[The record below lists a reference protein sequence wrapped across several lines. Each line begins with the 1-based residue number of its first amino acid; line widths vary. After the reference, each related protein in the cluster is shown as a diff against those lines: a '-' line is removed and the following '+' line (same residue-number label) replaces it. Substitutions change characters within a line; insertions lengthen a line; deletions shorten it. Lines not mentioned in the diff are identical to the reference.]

1 MSAALSPT
9 VQSLVSAHSDA
20 VETAAAAAFLQLV
33 HAAFPSAHLMELRA
47 SLVGDKCQPIAN
59 RIFFEGDCA
68 AAFRLGRAAFIEKT
82 LAAAKYPDPP
92 EHCDAIEF
100 SSSAKYTGRDYAEL
114 EADCIVKLP
123 LFGLTE
129 WAHDASA
136 IAEDGPRLLF
146 VAPAGGR
153 QRLPESAAPA
163 KLSAG
168 DVQTSRFSADHYPT
182 GAAAYVL
189 AEVYA
194 PLGDRAARQQAQ
206 KLLQAERLLQFLVAK
221 QGAASVRDVVLGFV
235 FMGPHMDSA
244 AAARLYATLFHY
256 RRVLPCLWAL
266 QGGDGGDASAP
277 EAQLSP
283 AAPPLLPCRLLAF
296 RLASA
301 KLAVTALRVD
311 ELEENAR
318 EVKKELQTVRTQV
331 REELQTMRT
340 EVREDMRE
348 IKGLLA
354 RRNPCTIF

>member
-1 MSAALSPT
+1 M
-9 VQSLVSAHSDA
+9 QSLVSVHSDA
-20 VETAAAAAFLQLV
+20 VETAAAVAFLQLV

-47 SLVGDKCQPIAN
+47 SLVGEKCQPIAN
-59 RIFFEGDCA
+59 RIFFEGDFDDT
-68 AAFRLGRAAFIEKT
+68 FRLGRAAFIEKT
-82 LAAAKYPDPP
+82 LAAAEYPDPP
-92 EHCDAIEF
+92 KHCDAIEF

-123 LFGLTE
+123 LNGLTE

-153 QRLPESAAPA
+153 QQRLPESAAPA
-163 KLSAG
+163 TLSVG
-168 DVQTSRFSADHYPT
+168 DVQTSRFSTDHYPT

-277 EAQLSP
+277 EAQVSP
-283 AAPPLLPCRLLAF
+283 AAPPRLPCRLLAF
-296 RLASA
+296 RLAA
-301 KLAVTALRVD
+301 ATLAVTTLRVD

-318 EVKKELQTVRTQV
+318 EVKKELQTMRTQ
-331 REELQTMRT
+331 
-340 EVREDMRE
+340 VREDMRE